1 MDATN
6 NKSHSTPPRISIS
19 ALDNMDHHRLAII
32 IYPNGP
38 VIKVI
43 DYPLTLAPHLF
54 QSGSY
59 LQSEEPHA

>member
-6 NKSHSTPPRISIS
+6 NESHSIPPRISIS

-32 IYPNGP
+32 ICPNGP

-43 DYPLTLAPHLF
+43 DYPLTLAPI
-54 QSGSY
+54 SSRAGATY
-59 LQSEEPHA
+59 N